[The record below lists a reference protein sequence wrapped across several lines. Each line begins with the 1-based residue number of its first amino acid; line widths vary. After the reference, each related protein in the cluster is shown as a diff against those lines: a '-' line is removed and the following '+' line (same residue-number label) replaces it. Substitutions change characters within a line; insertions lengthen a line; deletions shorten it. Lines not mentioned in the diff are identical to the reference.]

1 MVGRVDNLSTHV
13 AGEGAVGGEI
23 CSLRR
28 DPCSDNEA
36 WRINIGEPDLSF
48 KIQEALLLKTNYD
61 SGEEQQLRVVLHPF
75 FPLKKLRVRM
85 STASV
90 RQRNPKSDLT
100 SKTTPT
106 TSADEVPDEVED
118 ASPVISVLDII
129 RIIFTLCVA
138 SCALSYYLTSGESV
152 LWGYRPWLTRPQLL
166 KAYFVSYARSYRAST
181 SG

>member
-1 MVGRVDNLSTHV
+1 
-13 AGEGAVGGEI
+13 
-23 CSLRR
+23 
-28 DPCSDNEA
+28 
-36 WRINIGEPDLSF
+36 
-48 KIQEALLLKTNYD
+48 
-61 SGEEQQLRVVLHPF
+61 
-75 FPLKKLRVRM
+75 M
-85 STASV
+85 SAASV

-166 KAYFVSYARSYRAST
+166 KAYFVSYTWSYRALT
-181 SG
+181 SGVAVFDITLLTRQCTEWTREPHTLPIIHLRRFQPRPSGIPFYQRHHFRRLRWPPYLRSWW

>member
-1 MVGRVDNLSTHV
+1 
-13 AGEGAVGGEI
+13 
-23 CSLRR
+23 
-28 DPCSDNEA
+28 
-36 WRINIGEPDLSF
+36 
-48 KIQEALLLKTNYD
+48 LLETNYH
-61 SGEEQQLRVVLHPF
+61 SREEQQLRVVLNPF
-75 FPLKKLRVRM
+75 FPLKLHVRM
-85 STASV
+85 SAASV

-166 KAYFVSYARSYRAST
+166 KAYFVSYARSYRALT
-181 SG
+181 SGVAVSTPLC

>member
-1 MVGRVDNLSTHV
+1 LSTHV

-36 WRINIGEPDLSF
+36 WRINIGEPGLSF
-48 KIQEALLLKTNYD
+48 KIQECSFAD
-61 SGEEQQLRVVLHPF
+61 SGEEQQLRVVLNRF

-129 RIIFTLCVA
+129 RIIFTLSVA

-166 KAYFVSYARSYRAST
+166 KAYFVSYARSYRALT